1 MPRDETKKKSLKKEK
16 IVNLDKFS
24 KPRLIFQTNNSWN
37 LRPELNFQQIECGSM
52 TSEKKY
58 QFKKNFKEKNSN

>member
-24 KPRLIFQTNNSWN
+24 KPRLIFQTNNS
-37 LRPELNFQQIECGSM
+37 
-52 TSEKKY
+52 
-58 QFKKNFKEKNSN
+58 